1 MPARQSS
8 RPILVKSDHFDLKE
22 EISMRNYKRLESFHL
37 GEPRSSKLVF
47 NQLFYSHLNSP

>member
-1 MPARQSS
+1 MTMPARQSS

-47 NQLFYSHLNSP
+47 NLL